1 MSSGFTELNEVYRR
15 RFNKNKRNP
24 SPKAERQV
32 KNLYEEGKRY
42 RFTLLNG
49 QSYEGTVIK
58 QSQYELLILAIGK
71 GSLIIPKHSIL
82 YAEVL

>member
-1 MSSGFTELNEVYRR
+1 MNTSFIELNCYRKR
-15 RFNKNKRNP
+15 SNKNKRNP
-24 SPKAERQV
+24 GPKAERQV
-32 KNLYEEGKRY
+32 KNLYEEGKRC
-42 RFTLLNG
+42 RFTLFNG
-49 QSYEGTVIK
+49 QIFEGSVIK